1 MCNSDVSCEKIL
13 WMYASKC
20 VIKEQDKRLIRDIH
34 VYSLYSA
41 DELKKPV
48 LYGATRGQEI
58 LSFGELQCVCVW
70 PASIMFLC
78 PPLQALNPK
87 AWLHSGT
94 SWPNG
99 WARRRGPR
107 SPCRTRYMNW
117 TERSVGTTSTTK
129 PQWGETHCCVS
140 LKDDHC
146 LCIIFAPMVLF

>member
-58 LSFGELQCVCVW
+58 LSFGELQCVCV
-70 PASIMFLC
+70 
-78 PPLQALNPK
+78 
-87 AWLHSGT
+87 
-94 SWPNG
+94 
-99 WARRRGPR
+99 
-107 SPCRTRYMNW
+107 
-117 TERSVGTTSTTK
+117 
-129 PQWGETHCCVS
+129 
-140 LKDDHC
+140 
-146 LCIIFAPMVLF
+146 